1 MTVMSEETVTAAAR
15 EFCGYAEPELDL
27 EDVCL
32 EVRAGAA
39 EVSRTLAR
47 RVRHITALDESPE
60 MLADGKRRA
69 DRDAL
74 TNITFQRGDAAA
86 LPYLD
91 RTFTLLLCHD
101 ALGTAADPGAVLR
114 ELVRV
119 ARPGAGIVVA
129 DPDLSEADL
138 RALVVAAGGEIKRSK
153 TSGSRAFVHATAH

>member
-1 MTVMSEETVTAAAR
+1 MTGEETAAATVR
-15 EFCGYAEPELDL
+15 EFCGFAEPELDL

-39 EVSRTLAR
+39 DVARTLAR
-47 RVRHITALDESPE
+47 RVRHITALDEA
-60 MLADGKRRA
+60 ADALLTGKRKA
-69 DRDAL
+69 DREAL

-101 ALGTAADPGAVLR
+101 ALSTAIDPGAVLR

-119 ARPGAGIVVA
+119 ARPGAGIVVS
-129 DPDLSEADL
+129 DPGLTEADL
-138 RALVVAAGGEIKRSK
+138 RALVLATGAEIKRSA
-153 TSGSRAFVHATAH
+153 TSLSRAFVHATAP